1 LKNLQMGGKIEIW
14 SDELEIGATFWE
26 ELEIG

>member
-1 LKNLQMGGKIEIW
+1 MGGKIEIW
-14 SDELEIGATFWE
+14 SDELKIGATFWE

>member
-1 LKNLQMGGKIEIW
+1 MGGKIEIW